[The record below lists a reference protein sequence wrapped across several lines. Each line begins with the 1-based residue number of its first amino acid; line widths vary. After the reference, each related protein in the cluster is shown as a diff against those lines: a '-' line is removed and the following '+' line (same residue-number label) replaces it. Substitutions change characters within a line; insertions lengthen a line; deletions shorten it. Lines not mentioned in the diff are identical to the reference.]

1 VFVGVFFWGGS
12 DFEWVEVFLKK
23 NLSRHGKG
31 GIIAHYCAI
40 PPSQPPFI
48 AYNIAQYISPTTPFI
63 FIAIK
68 YWQYLVRANAQLE
81 PHAQLVFLVCTQVIL
96 LELAGLELGGPFGD
110 ELGGGASGERSL
122 ALLIVKLEL
131 RGGGGISAAPRR
143 RAFRGAAPPESSAG
157 FQRHR
162 DLTQNFNILAVL
174 FQKSLGCGV
183 CEGLPPN
190 YGI

>member
-1 VFVGVFFWGGS
+1 MFVGVFFWGGS

-131 RGGGGISAAPRR
+131 RGGGGLSAAPLHQS
-143 RAFRGAAPPESSAG
+143 PVAG
-157 FQRHR
+157 FQHR
-162 DLTQNFNILAVL
+162 DLSKISKSRRYVF
-174 FQKSLGCGV
+174 KSLGEEV
-183 CEGLPPN
+183 FFLHNMNMASEGWVPSF
-190 YGI
+190 